1 MKDARDAT
9 LLLVEDNPRDEEL
22 TLRAL
27 KKHGVVGRVAVV
39 RDGEEALD
47 YLFARGAHA
56 GRDPADLPTLLLLDL
71 KLPKIDGID
80 VLRQIRSDERTMFL
94 PTVIFTSSVED
105 RDRLA
110 GYRSGANSYVRK
122 PVTFTEL
129 SEAVRQLGIYWL
141 LFNEPPPRADSGH
154 GGAQSARPN
163 R

>member
-1 MKDARDAT
+1 MRDSRDAT

-27 KKHGVVGRVAVV
+27 KKHGVVGRVTVV

-47 YLFARGAHA
+47 YLFAQGPHA

-71 KLPKIDGID
+71 KLPKIDGIE
-80 VLRQIRSDERTMFL
+80 VLRKIRSDERTRFL

-122 PVTFTEL
+122 PVTFPEL
-129 SEAVRQLGIYWL
+129 SEAVRQLGVYWL
-141 LFNEPPPRADSGH
+141 LFNEPPPNTGSTHGDSRN
-154 GGAQSARPN
+154 AT
-163 R
+163 